1 MLVPQAQLAKTCCRA
16 QSCRDTHPFGESELR
31 GWSPPAT
38 AAWIIGAAPSSKISK
53 LSLRQGVQRSFR
65 PSVQNVHDSFKCP
78 CSGRELT
85 DAEAST
91 RDKLNPS
98 RQVSSTASK
107 ANDDPTAAAC
117 CCNCCS
123 GRTRDR
129 CHCALSCVRRAT
141 APINSAL
148 ACKTGRGLSPLL
160 NGRI

>member
-1 MLVPQAQLAKTCCRA
+1 MLVPQAQKARTCCRA
-16 QSCRDTHPFGESELR
+16 QSCRDTHPFGESGLR

-38 AAWIIGAAPSSKISK
+38 AAVVKDLQAVIASGGPAYPSTVCAKH
-53 LSLRQGVQRSFR
+53 
-65 PSVQNVHDSFKCP
+65 VHDSFKCP

-107 ANDDPTAAAC
+107 ANEDPTAAAC

-148 ACKTGRGLSPLL
+148 ACKTGLGLSPLL